1 LATQPRSISR
11 EIGSIRRSLSTVGT
25 ALGRLAPLLERLA
38 RQRAADGPGA
48 VATRAPLRLSPERR
62 SALKLQGQ
70 YIGHLRNL
78 KPRQKTQVKAV
89 RASKG
94 IAAAIVLAR
103 KLGAAR

>member
-1 LATQPRSISR
+1 LPTSHRSIGR
-11 EIGSIRRSLSTVGT
+11 EIGSIRRSLSSAGA

-38 RQRAADGPGA
+38 RVRAVAGPGA
-48 VATRAPLRLSPERR
+48 APVRAPLRLSPERR

-78 KPRQKTQVKAV
+78 RPRQKARVKAL

-94 IAAAIVLAR
+94 IAAAITLAR
-103 KLGAAR
+103 KLGNR

>member
-1 LATQPRSISR
+1 LATQHRSISR
-11 EIGSIRRSLSTVGT
+11 EIGSIRRSLSTAGA

-38 RQRAADGPGA
+38 RQRAAAGPGA

-78 KPRQKTQVKAV
+78 KPRQKAQVKAL
-89 RASKG
+89 RSSKG
-94 IAAAIVLAR
+94 IAAAIALAR
-103 KLGAAR
+103 RFGAS

>member
-1 LATQPRSISR
+1 MPTQPRSISR
-11 EIGSIRRSLSTVGT
+11 EIGSIRRSLSTAGA

-38 RQRAADGPGA
+38 RERAAAGPGA
-48 VATRAPLRLSPERR
+48 SPSRAPLRLSAERR

-78 KPRQKTQVKAV
+78 RPRQKAQVKAV
-89 RASKG
+89 RESKG

-103 KLGAAR
+103 KLGGR